1 MSDKAGIIE
10 VELQEL
16 LKDLGTESENKISD
30 KEILLEL
37 RGLLDDWEEEHL
49 EEELL
54 EEETLLESDLPEEE
68 TLEVEERKL
77 KLNTFLLLKLKPL

>member
-37 RGLLDDWEEEHL
+37 RGLLGAVS
-49 EEELL
+49 
-54 EEETLLESDLPEEE
+54 ETL
-68 TLEVEERKL
+68 
-77 KLNTFLLLKLKPL
+77 